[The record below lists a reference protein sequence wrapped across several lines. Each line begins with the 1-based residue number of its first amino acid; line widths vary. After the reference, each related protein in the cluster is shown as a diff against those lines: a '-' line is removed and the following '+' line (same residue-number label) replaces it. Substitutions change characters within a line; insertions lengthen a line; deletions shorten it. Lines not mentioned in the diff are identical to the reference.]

1 MNVYAIKTVFTLENL
16 GGLNS
21 YIITYKYCDRQ
32 QFFTKSHN
40 SKH

>member
-21 YIITYKYCDRQ
+21 YVHFSDLLIYSNIAD
-32 QFFTKSHN
+32 
-40 SKH
+40 